1 MRFEYGICAT
11 IGARKRQ
18 EDAARVLPLHTL
30 DQTRSP
36 QPDDDGTAP
45 MQALAVVLSD
55 GMGGHAGGAIA
66 SELACEAFLPEIVH
80 GNTPI
85 LMRLREGLTIA
96 NTAIATYIDADPT
109 YSGMGATLIG
119 AIIDQ
124 TGLQWISVG
133 DSLLYLVR
141 QGEIELLNAD
151 HSLAPEIDRMAELGH
166 ISWTEALADPRR
178 HYLRSAVTGDDIDL
192 IDSPENPRQLA
203 PGDVIVLASDGINSI
218 EPTQIAT
225 ITTQYQQSSAAD
237 LAERIVKAVVAK
249 AAPHQ
254 DNTTV
259 VIVRALR
266 A

>member
-18 EDAARVLPLHTL
+18 EDAARVVPLHSPS
-30 DQTRSP
+30 QTPSP
-36 QPDDDGTAP
+36 QADWDDVAP
-45 MQALAVVLSD
+45 LRAIAVALSD

-66 SELACEAFLPEIVH
+66 SELACDAFLPEVTQSDAPVSI
-80 GNTPI
+80 
-85 LMRLREGLTIA
+85 RLREGLTIA

-124 TGLQWISVG
+124 NGLQWISVG

-178 HYLRSAVTGDDIDL
+178 HYLRSAVTGDDIELVDT
-192 IDSPENPRQLA
+192 PEDPLSLA
-203 PGDVIVLASDGINSI
+203 PGDVIILASDGINAL
-218 EPTQIAT
+218 EPTKIAAIAT
-225 ITTQYQQSSAAD
+225 EHKQLPALN
-237 LAERIVKAVVAK
+237 LAEHIIKAVVAK
-249 AAPHQ
+249 AVPHQ

-259 VIVRALR
+259 VIVRALS